1 MLGTLFGRARPV
13 FFVGLA
19 ILSISAPC
27 AEMPVVPYT
36 VCEIVHALPL
46 FEGKA
51 VAVIG
56 RYTFRQDGISLAE
69 QSCES
74 KDALPPALWLAE
86 DTKDGPK
93 PPDNFEL
100 DGVVLGQKLADIRKR
115 TSLGKFRFG
124 SSDYD
129 RWAVVYGRIEPR
141 TGEAAKRVPADLV
154 FRGDGVVVFV
164 TPN

>member
-1 MLGTLFGRARPV
+1 MLGARFGRVRPV
-13 FFVGLA
+13 SVVGIL

-27 AEMPVVPYT
+27 AEAPVVPQT
-36 VCEIVHALPL
+36 VCEIVHALPM

-51 VAVIG
+51 VAVLG
-56 RYTFRQDGISLAE
+56 RYSFRQEGIWLTE

-74 KDALPPALWLAE
+74 KDALPPALWLTE

-93 PPDNFEL
+93 PPENFEL
-100 DGVVLGQKLADIRKR
+100 DGAVLSQKLVDIRKR

-129 RWAVVYGRIEPR
+129 RWAVVYGRIEAGA
-141 TGEAAKRVPADLV
+141 GEAAKRAAAGLV